1 MVIKNCL
8 KFNVVINKNDLK
20 IFIRFKDRVNK
31 VWIYRVIFEYLILK
45 WYNNFNLNL
54 KKKNDIYFSFFL

>member
-31 VWIYRVIFEYLILK
+31 VWIYRVIFGYLILK

>member
-20 IFIRFKDRVNK
+20 IFIRFKDRVIK

-54 KKKNDIYFSFFL
+54 KKK